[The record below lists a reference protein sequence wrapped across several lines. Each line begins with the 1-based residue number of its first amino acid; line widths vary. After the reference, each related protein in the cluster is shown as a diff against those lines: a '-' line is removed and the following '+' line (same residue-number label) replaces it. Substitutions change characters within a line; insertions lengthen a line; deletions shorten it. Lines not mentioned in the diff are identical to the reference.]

1 MIRGVGWLL
10 MVLFTAAAVAAG
22 ALYLLTDGTFELGR
36 LSGDGPSRQPQPG
49 EGVLVYPLR

>member
-1 MIRGVGWLL
+1 
-10 MVLFTAAAVAAG
+10 MVLLTSALVAGG

-36 LSGDGPSRQPQPG
+36 ISGDGPTRQPQPG